1 MKCWAL
7 GQNGHPLETPV
18 VGGFDTE
25 NGSVTT
31 LSLLTLGYSAL
42 AADSQAWMLYLT
54 YLSR

>member
-1 MKCWAL
+1 MKCGAL
-7 GQNGHPLETPV
+7 EQNGHFLETPV
-18 VGGFDTE
+18 VAGFDTE

-31 LSLLTLGYSAL
+31 LSLRKLGYGAL